1 MGRPD
6 WKLTNTETH
15 YDYRFYY
22 ALFILILDCEL
33 NLIISHIFSF
43 AWFRPIFLQDDS
55 GSVSGHQLPMV
66 NVNTGRNNVLNRVT
80 TQQDKWKRQVWSTA
94 VSCLCVNNNFFA
106 IFRSKSKG
114 PEFTIQC
121 WTKSKPM
128 TSCSWVFKISKI
140 FLRGG
145 FEPASVCGRSKL
157 PHWLKCSYRE
167 PTS

>member
-94 VSCLCVNNNFFA
+94 VSCLCVNKTSLQFSGPRAKVQNLQFNVELNRNQWLHAAEF
-106 IFRSKSKG
+106 SKYQRYS
-114 PEFTIQC
+114 
-121 WTKSKPM
+121 
-128 TSCSWVFKISKI
+128 
-140 FLRGG
+140 
-145 FEPASVCGRSKL
+145 
-157 PHWLKCSYRE
+157 
-167 PTS
+167 